1 MTAEQRVAHGDTV
14 TLHYRLSSRDGHE
27 FEGTF
32 GGEPATFVLGQGELA
47 ESLERWLIGL
57 PAHETHVFQ
66 LEPEQAL
73 GRCDPALVQRVPLGD
88 FPPGMRVEPRAL
100 IEFSLPNGSLL
111 PGTVLEKTQD
121 EAVVDFNHPLCG
133 CPVLFEVEVLAIRRP
148 GIRPPDSR

>member
-1 MTAEQRVAHGDTV
+1 MTGEQRVVHGDTV

-27 FEGTF
+27 FESTF
-32 GGEPATFVLGQGELA
+32 GGEPALITLGQGELA

-66 LEPEQAL
+66 LEPEQAF
-73 GRCDPALVQRVPLGD
+73 GRCDPALVQRLRLGD

-100 IEFSLPNGSLL
+100 IEFALPNGSRL

-121 EAVVDFNHPLCG
+121 EAVVDFNHPLCD
-133 CPVLFEVEVLAIRRP
+133 CPVLFEVEVLAI
-148 GIRPPDSR
+148 SR